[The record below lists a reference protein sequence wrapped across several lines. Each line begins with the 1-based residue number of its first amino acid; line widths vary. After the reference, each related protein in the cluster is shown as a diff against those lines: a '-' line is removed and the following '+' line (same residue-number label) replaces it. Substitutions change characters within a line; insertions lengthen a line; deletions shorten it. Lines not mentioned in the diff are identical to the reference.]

1 MKRNFPG
8 ARSLGSSEK
17 ESITMKK
24 LFATVLLL
32 APTLLFGQSAL
43 EGTWRTNMDQSKLS
57 PKPYTFSV
65 VGGMYECSTCA
76 PQIKVKA
83 DGTDQAVTGQSYDTL
98 SVRVNDS
105 KTIVL
110 TAKKDGKTVFEQTR
124 TVSAEGNTLALKSTS
139 YAKDNDK
146 SVETTVS
153 FTRTEKGPA
162 GANDT
167 SGSWQIGKIIESDTG
182 LTATYKWTGDELN
195 MTQPT
200 GENFTAKL
208 DGQDYPYNGSYSVDS
223 VSLKRIDNN
232 TIEETNKRNGKVIS
246 VARISVSPDGN
257 TMTEV
262 STNKM
267 TNRTSTFISEKQSL
281 EAEK

>member
-1 MKRNFPG
+1 
-8 ARSLGSSEK
+8 
-17 ESITMKK
+17 MKK

-32 APTLLFGQSAL
+32 APSLLFGQSAL

-57 PKPYTFSV
+57 PKPYTFAV
-65 VGGMYECSTCA
+65 VGGVYECSTCA

-83 DGTDQAVTGQSYDTL
+83 DGTDQPVTGQSYDTL

-124 TVSAEGNTLALKSTS
+124 TVSAEGTTLALKSTS

-153 FTRTEKGPA
+153 FMRTAKGPA

-167 SGSWQIGKIIESDTG
+167 SGSWQIGKVVESDTG

-208 DGQDYPYNGSYSVDS
+208 DGQDYPYNGSYTVDT
-223 VSLKRIDNN
+223 VSLKRIDDH

-246 VARISVSPDGN
+246 VSQITVSPDGN
-257 TMTEV
+257 TLTEV
-262 STNKM
+262 STNKL
-267 TNRTSTFISEKQSL
+267 TNRTSTYVSEKQTF